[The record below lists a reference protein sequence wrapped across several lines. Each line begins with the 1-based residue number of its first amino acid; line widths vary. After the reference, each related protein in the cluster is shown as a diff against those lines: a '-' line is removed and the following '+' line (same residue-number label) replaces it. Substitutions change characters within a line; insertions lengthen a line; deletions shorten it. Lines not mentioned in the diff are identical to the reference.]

1 MPCNIGRQV
10 SKRCR
15 SLRCGGASSA
25 NSKGQPID
33 DLRLAG
39 SECLK
44 SQGVNLSNCSH
55 PNHSIDGS
63 NRGRGSNG
71 NRRSRSTPRHSNRCI
86 GDGAVYCGSRLN
98 RLDGRLGDVDIATRS
113 HGDCTA
119 CSIGG
124 AFRLEIV
131 DFTVTLPDDAL
142 VPPTV
147 IVPVVPPA
155 FLEVDVMFAV
165 RSTINR

>member
-1 MPCNIGRQV
+1 MSCPV
-10 SKRCR
+10 APAVK
-15 SLRCGGASSA
+15 LA
-25 NSKGQPID
+25 NAAAVCAAVVPATPASKGQPAD

-55 PNHSIDGS
+55 PNHGIDGS

-86 GDGAVYCGSRLN
+86 GGAVYCGSRLN

-131 DFTVTLPDDAL
+131 DLTVTLPDEAL

-155 FLEVDVMFAV
+155 FL
-165 RSTINR
+165 RST